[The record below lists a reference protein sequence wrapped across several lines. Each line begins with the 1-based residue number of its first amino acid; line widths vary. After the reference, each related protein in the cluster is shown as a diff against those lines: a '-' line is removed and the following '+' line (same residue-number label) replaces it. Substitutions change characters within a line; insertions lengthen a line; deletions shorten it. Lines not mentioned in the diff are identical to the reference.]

1 MAIIADQ
8 DYLYNGK
15 VYPAG
20 TPLSTEMAAIFGLSE
35 EVQVPPEP
43 ETEPETEPVP
53 PKTTT
58 RK

>member
-1 MAIIADQ
+1 MIIADQ
-8 DYLYNGK
+8 DYLYNGQ

-35 EVQVPPEP
+35 EAQVLPEP
-43 ETEPETEPVP
+43 EAEPEVP
-53 PKTTT
+53 PAKTTT